1 LSNTFPPELG
11 TYDTFLFVDSD
22 CTIALAAS
30 IFRNAINASP
40 ALSNARDIVAA
51 ASASPSA
58 RITAACR
65 SCSAY
70 SHNHQFFPRLLTQLP
85 PTFST
90 INLAR
95 SASTAS
101 HLSALISAKSIEKR
115 TLLGN
120 LLRLDSYCE
129 FLVREGSDFH
139 IRR

>member
-1 LSNTFPPELG
+1 VKRCDEFVRQRIYFRKKLIFFFILASALSENSVHLSTGILSNTFPPELG
-11 TYDTFLFVDSD
+11 TYVTFRFVDSD

-30 IFRNAINASP
+30 IFRKATNASP

-70 SHNHQFFPRLLTQLP
+70 SRNHQFLLRLPTLLPR
-85 PTFST
+85 TFST

-95 SASTAS
+95 SAST
-101 HLSALISAKSIEKR
+101 
-115 TLLGN
+115 T
-120 LLRLDSYCE
+120 
-129 FLVREGSDFH
+129 H
-139 IRR
+139 I